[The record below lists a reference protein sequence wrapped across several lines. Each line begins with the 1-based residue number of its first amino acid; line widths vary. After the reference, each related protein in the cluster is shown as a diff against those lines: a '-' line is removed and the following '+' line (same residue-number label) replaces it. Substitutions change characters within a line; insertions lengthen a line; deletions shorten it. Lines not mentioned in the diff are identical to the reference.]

1 LADWL
6 ARYLPLLTV
15 ATTRKARNFPKIA
28 VRNMNETNDGGAAL
42 GISIGLAFIGG
53 YADASSYL
61 LARTFTGHLTGN
73 CVLAA
78 VSLASKDWY
87 LTLDR
92 LVAVIVF
99 LGGIL
104 FSLIVNRFAR
114 DRFRQ
119 SSLAITMFIEVLLF
133 LSAFVLLS
141 KRANE
146 ELFIA
151 CMCLALGIQNGAL
164 HKTNGIS
171 VHSTYM
177 TGMVTTLIK
186 KSFDRLSSERSS
198 KVDSSRDSALLTF
211 QVLASMWMSFIFGA
225 VTGAVLVSSFQSVG
239 LLGIVL
245 PLILFIL
252 IEMNKNWTQ
261 FCR

>member
-1 LADWL
+1 
-6 ARYLPLLTV
+6 
-15 ATTRKARNFPKIA
+15 
-28 VRNMNETNDGGAAL
+28 MNETNKGGAAF
-42 GISIGLAFIGG
+42 ISSLGLAFIGG

-78 VSLASKDWY
+78 VSAASKDLY

-92 LVAVIVF
+92 LLAVVVF

-104 FSLIVNRFAR
+104 FSLILTRFAPVR
-114 DRFRQ
+114 VRQ

-141 KRANE
+141 NRANQ

-171 VHSTYM
+171 VHSTYL
-177 TGMVTTLIK
+177 TGMVTTLVK

-198 KVDSSRDSALLTF
+198 KLDSSRDSALLTF

-225 VTGAVLVSSFQSVG
+225 VTGAVLATSFHSIG

-245 PLILFIL
+245 PLILLIL
-252 IEMNKNWTQ
+252 IEMNKNWRQ
-261 FCR
+261 LRR